1 MILPAPDVKP
11 SVGFRGLRWLP
22 SLVTTLGLFENRHIC
37 RPVMA
42 TAAPLSVVATALPAR
57 RTAAPSRPHPP
68 PARGIFQSALFL
80 FDFAV
85 KRGLTTDL
93 SITVGLAF

>member
-57 RTAAPSRPHPP
+57 RTERKPPRHAPTPRQQ
-68 PARGIFQSALFL
+68 G
-80 FDFAV
+80 
-85 KRGLTTDL
+85 
-93 SITVGLAF
+93 AFFKAHSFCLILLLREA